1 MYAVVDVGSKQAK
14 VFEGRTVLVERL
26 DAQSGDEVTLR
37 PVLFVDDDRVLSR
50 SDELSRVVVRGE
62 IVEEV
67 KGVKVIGFRYKSKAN
82 ERKHFGHRQKYT
94 RVMITSIVAE

>member
-26 DAQSGDEVTLR
+26 AAQSGDEVTLR

>member
-26 DAQSGDEVTLR
+26 DLPAGDEVTLR
-37 PVLFVDDDRVLSR
+37 PVLFVDDDRILAR
-50 SDELSRVVVRGE
+50 ADELAGVSVRGE
-62 IVEEV
+62 VVDEV
-67 KGVKVIGFRYKSKAN
+67 KGTKVIGFRYKSKAN

-94 RVMITSIVAE
+94 RVRITAIVAE

>member
-50 SDELSRVVVRGE
+50 SDELSRVIVRGE

>member
-1 MYAVVDVGSKQAK
+1 M
-14 VFEGRTVLVERL
+14 FEGRTVLVERL